1 MSVFYY
7 KYTEDG
13 GIQKIHKI
21 TLKGIKRCKIANN
34 DTGISR
40 FFSYLLFPRKTE
52 RGKIKNSYCTANGIG
67 ADKRIKTQFFS
78 FFPCQKKDDMYL

>member
-1 MSVFYY
+1 MFAKTQNCKIHINLFSKKENCNRQISLLRPMSVFYY

-13 GIQKIHKI
+13 GIQKIHKS

-40 FFSYLLFPRKTE
+40 FFPIFFFLEKT
-52 RGKIKNSYCTANGIG
+52 GTW
-67 ADKRIKTQFFS
+67 
-78 FFPCQKKDDMYL
+78 KD

>member
-13 GIQKIHKI
+13 GIQKIHKS

-40 FFSYLLFPRKTE
+40 FFPIFFFLEKNRNVE
-52 RGKIKNSYCTANGIG
+52 RL
-67 ADKRIKTQFFS
+67 RIHIVLQMESELTNV
-78 FFPCQKKDDMYL
+78 

>member
-13 GIQKIHKI
+13 GIQKIHKS

-40 FFSYLLFPRKTE
+40 FFPIFFFLEKQE

-67 ADKRIKTQFFS
+67 ADKRIKT
-78 FFPCQKKDDMYL
+78 

>member
-13 GIQKIHKI
+13 GIQKIHKS

-40 FFSYLLFPRKTE
+40 FFSYLLFPRKNRNVE
-52 RGKIKNSYCTANGIG
+52 RLRIHIVLQMESELKNV
-67 ADKRIKTQFFS
+67 
-78 FFPCQKKDDMYL
+78 

>member
-40 FFSYLLFPRKTE
+40 FFPIFFFLEKT
-52 RGKIKNSYCTANGIG
+52 GTW
-67 ADKRIKTQFFS
+67 
-78 FFPCQKKDDMYL
+78 KD